1 MAKETTVRA
10 RIDGDLKTEAEE
22 ILHQLGMTTSQ
33 AINIYFA
40 QIVLRKGMP
49 FDVKIPD
56 KASGK
61 K

>member
-10 RIDGDLKTEAEE
+10 RIDEELKVEAEE

-33 AINIYFA
+33 AINIYFS
-40 QIVLRKGMP
+40 QIVLHRGMP
-49 FDVKIPD
+49 FDVKIPK
-56 KASGK
+56 KAAK